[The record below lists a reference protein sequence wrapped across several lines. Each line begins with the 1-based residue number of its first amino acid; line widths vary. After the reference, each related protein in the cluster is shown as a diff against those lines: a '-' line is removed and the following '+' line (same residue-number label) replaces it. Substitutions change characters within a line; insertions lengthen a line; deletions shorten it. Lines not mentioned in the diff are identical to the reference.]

1 MIKINCKRCWKEIIK
16 QWPREYCI
24 KCRWLIDK
32 ELQAKYREQRK
43 LLSSNDKK

>member
-1 MIKINCKRCWKEIIK
+1 MIKINCKRCWKEINK

-24 KCRWLIDK
+24 KCRKAVDREI
-32 ELQAKYREQRK
+32 QARYREQRK